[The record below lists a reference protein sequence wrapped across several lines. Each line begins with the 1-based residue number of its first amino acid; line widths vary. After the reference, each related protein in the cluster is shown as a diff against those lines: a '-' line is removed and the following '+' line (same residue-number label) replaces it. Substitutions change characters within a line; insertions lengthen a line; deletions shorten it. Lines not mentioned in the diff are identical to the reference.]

1 LKNTLFH
8 AAFVLTT
15 RMGVTDRG
23 RHRLCLLLMLAG
35 ALLIAASA
43 NASFLLDLTSDA
55 LPRFETTKPELPGW
69 PVHHFTGD
77 TA

>member
-1 LKNTLFH
+1 
-8 AAFVLTT
+8 
-15 RMGVTDRG
+15 
-23 RHRLCLLLMLAG
+23 MLAG